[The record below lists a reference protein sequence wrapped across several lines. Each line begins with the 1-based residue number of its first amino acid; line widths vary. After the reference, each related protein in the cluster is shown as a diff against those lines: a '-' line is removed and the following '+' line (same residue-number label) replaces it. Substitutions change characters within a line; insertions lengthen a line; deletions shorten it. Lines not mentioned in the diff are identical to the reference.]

1 MKKYL
6 AILCLTVLLAPT
18 FVCLA
23 ESVDGPPDVD
33 VSIIDIIKN
42 IVNWVFTIFLAISAL
57 FIILAA
63 FQFLTAG
70 GDSSKVSA
78 ARDKLLYAAIGIGVA
93 VLSRAIVPIVR
104 NILNL

>member
-1 MKKYL
+1 MKKYFS
-6 AILCLTVLLAPT
+6 ILLLTALLAPT
-18 FVCLA
+18 VVCLA
-23 ESVDGPPDVD
+23 ETVEGPPEVD
-33 VSIIDIIKN
+33 VSIVDIIKN
-42 IVNWVFTIFLAISAL
+42 IVNWVFTIFLGISAL
-57 FIILAA
+57 FIIMAA

-78 ARDKLLYAAIGIGVA
+78 ARDKLLYAAIGIAVA

>member
-6 AILCLTVLLAPT
+6 SILCLTALLVPT
-18 FVCLA
+18 LGIAQV
-23 ESVDGPPDVD
+23 EGPPDVD
-33 VSIIDIIKN
+33 INILDIIKN
-42 IVNWVFTIFLAISAL
+42 IVNWVFAIFLGISAL

-70 GDSSKVSA
+70 GDTQKVSG

-93 VLSRAIVPIVR
+93 VLSRAVVPVVR
-104 NILNL
+104 NILGI